1 MLLYRCLRFL
11 KKWWIKLIFEKIL
24 FVEEVKWFF
33 LDKDNNEMYRKCY
46 GNLWYV
52 FFVFRGWIFNGYKVF
67 YFCNFMFDKWV
78 VVGYM
83 FFGGRGLRNLFGDD
97 FVVNGNVSNLFIY
110 F

>member
-1 MLLYRCLRFL
+1 M
-11 KKWWIKLIFEKIL
+11 KKKINFWRSEK
-24 FVEEVKWFF
+24 FF
-33 LDKDNNEMYRKCY
+33 LDKDNKEMYRKSY
-46 GNLWYV
+46 ENLWYI

-97 FVVNGNVSNLFIY
+97 FVVNGNVSDLLFFFLLNFLKLILI
-110 F
+110 

>member
-1 MLLYRCLRFL
+1 MRFL

-97 FVVNGNVSNLFIY
+97 FVVNGNVSNLYIY
-110 F
+110 FWIF

>member
-1 MLLYRCLRFL
+1 MRFL
-11 KKWWIKLIFEKIL
+11 KKWWLKLIFEKIL

-97 FVVNGNVSNLFIY
+97 FVVNGNVSNLYIY